1 MNKTNTSMDGSTL
14 DIDQMSTQKRKIQ
27 NQMINNG
34 KIYMINNYP
43 EAPMAR
49 TC

>member
-1 MNKTNTSMDGSTL
+1 MDGSTL
-14 DIDQMSTQKRKIQ
+14 DIDQMSTQKKNQ
-27 NQMINNG
+27 NQMMNNR